1 MVFKLRSSNPCRSFS
16 CDNSE
21 FTQQDDRKK
30 KEGRTLVCDRR
41 DVSGLLNKTCLKEG
55 EVRRKSFFEKFLSRL
70 SHKVCLLLSSPVL
83 LRKLTFVGFIPGQ
96 TNKIIRTKLQ
106 FALQRITLCFYPR
119 KSEL

>member
-1 MVFKLRSSNPCRSFS
+1 M
-16 CDNSE
+16 
-21 FTQQDDRKK
+21 
-30 KEGRTLVCDRR
+30 CDRR

-55 EVRRKSFFEKFLSRL
+55 EVRRKNFFFFKFLSRL

-96 TNKIIRTKLQ
+96 TSKIIRTKLQ
-106 FALQRITLCFYPR
+106 FALQRITLCFSPT